1 MARYKDPEERLEDI
15 EDMVRHIKRKV
26 DAIQRRTTFGT
37 IWMVLRYL
45 FIFVVA
51 LWLYYQVQPVIEQV
65 TQTTSQAQENI
76 ESVNDSFN
84 FFRDFL
90 GLGRDE
96 AITSE

>member
-15 EDMVRHIKRKV
+15 EDMVRHIKKKV
-26 DAIQRRTTFGT
+26 DAIQRRSTLGTF
-37 IWMVLRYL
+37 WMILRYL
-45 FIFVVA
+45 FILVVA
-51 LWLYYQVQPVIEQV
+51 LWLYYQIQPVIEQV

-90 GLGRDE
+90 GLNSDE
-96 AITSE
+96 VNTAE